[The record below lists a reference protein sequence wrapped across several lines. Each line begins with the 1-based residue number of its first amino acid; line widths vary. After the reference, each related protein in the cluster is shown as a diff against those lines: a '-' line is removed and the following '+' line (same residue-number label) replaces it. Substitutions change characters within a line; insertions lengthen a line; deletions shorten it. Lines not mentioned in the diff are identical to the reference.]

1 MYDSNR
7 ENYCYVFLIG
17 TTKATTMISK
27 LVTSFFSFIH
37 IFPHS
42 CKILENKKEKNWQ
55 FVFVKCH

>member
-42 CKILENKKEKNWQ
+42 CKILENKKEKIGI
-55 FVFVKCH
+55 FFG